1 MSRPSHGTRAE
12 GALIRTTVL
21 FTTRTLEGAVIVD
34 VADERPKTLLAA
46 ARAELRKHDIF
57 EAPQLALWN

>member
-1 MSRPSHGTRAE
+1 M
-12 GALIRTTVL
+12 
-21 FTTRTLEGAVIVD
+21 IVD